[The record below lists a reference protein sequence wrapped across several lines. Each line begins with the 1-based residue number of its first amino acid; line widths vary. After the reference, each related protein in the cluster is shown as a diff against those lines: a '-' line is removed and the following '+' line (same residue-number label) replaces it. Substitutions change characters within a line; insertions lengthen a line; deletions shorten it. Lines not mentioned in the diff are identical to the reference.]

1 MDADKRHYLKQNEL
15 AEALTKLRN
24 LSSHR
29 EVLYWVAAVAVVL
42 LAFVG
47 YRGWGS
53 LQASLAAKSW
63 HELSQVSQK
72 VQIKTVGALDE
83 LRGIISNASNPTL
96 AASARIQLAAALR
109 ESATQTGTI
118 DQAALQESVEVL
130 KPLLNQRDL
139 SPTLAGAAAL
149 SLASSYETLGQFDEA
164 EQTYNIILSDQ
175 QRFAGTGY
183 ANVAAER
190 LETLPELR
198 KPMEFAAGLPPPPG
212 IPTITVQQPGS
223 TSPEPLELTPVGPPS
238 PPLPPAEAPES
249 GSPDAG
255 APAEEPAPAGNAVP
269 GEEPAPAEESAT
281 SGEAPGQQAGNA
293 VGGEP
298 GAQTPVPATQPV
310 GNQGP

>member
-1 MDADKRHYLKQNEL
+1 M
-15 AEALTKLRN
+15 
-24 LSSHR
+24 
-29 EVLYWVAAVAVVL
+29 AAVAVVL

-72 VQIKTVGALDE
+72 V
-83 LRGIISNASNPTL
+83 RSRRW
-96 AASARIQLAAALR
+96 AAGRAARHYLQRFEPDAGGVRAKFSWPR
-109 ESATQTGTI
+109 PCGATQTGTI

-198 KPMEFAAGLPPPPG
+198 KPVEFAAGLPPPPG

-223 TSPEPLELTPVGPPS
+223 TSPEPLEV
-238 PPLPPAEAPES
+238 
-249 GSPDAG
+249 DAG
-255 APAEEPAPAGNAVP
+255 GSSVAAAAA
-269 GEEPAPAEESAT
+269 SR
-281 SGEAPGQQAGNA
+281 
-293 VGGEP
+293 
-298 GAQTPVPATQPV
+298 GARVR
-310 GNQGP
+310 

>member
-29 EVLYWVAAVAVVL
+29 EVLYWLVAVAVVL
-42 LAFVG
+42 LAVVG

-63 HELSQVSQK
+63 HEFSQVSQK
-72 VQIKTVGALDE
+72 VQSKTVGALDE
-83 LRGIISNASNPTL
+83 MRGIISNASNPTL

-118 DQAALQESVEVL
+118 DQAALQESIEVL
-130 KPLLNQRDL
+130 KPLLNEPGL

-149 SLASSYETLGQFDEA
+149 SLASSYETLRQFDEA
-164 EQTYNIILSDQ
+164 EHVYNIILSNQ
-175 QRFAGTGY
+175 QRFAGTNY
-183 ANVAAER
+183 VNVAAER

-198 KPMEFAAGLPPPPG
+198 KPVEFAAGLPPPPTG
-212 IPTITVQQPGS
+212 MPTVTVQQPGS
-223 TSPEPLELTPVGPPS
+223 TSPMQLDVTPVGPS
-238 PPLPPAEAPES
+238 VPPAEAPES
-249 GSPDAG
+249 GTPDVGAQP
-255 APAEEPAPAGNAVP
+255 APAEEPASG
-269 GEEPAPAEESAT
+269 EPAPAEESAA
-281 SGEAPGQQAGNA
+281 SDEAPAPVQQPAGNA
-293 VGGEP
+293 AGGEA